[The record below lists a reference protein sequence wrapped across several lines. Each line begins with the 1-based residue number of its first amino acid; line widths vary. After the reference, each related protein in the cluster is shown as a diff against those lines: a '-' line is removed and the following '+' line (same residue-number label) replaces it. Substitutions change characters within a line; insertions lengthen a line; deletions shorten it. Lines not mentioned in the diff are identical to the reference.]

1 MSGAQY
7 EFSGDQNRIIGNL
20 AGKMSVVGLF
30 LILIGLGV
38 AIMAVVGFLPLLG
51 EMPSIPDAVAP
62 EVRDAFLQYTTY
74 AKGNRE
80 QLYFGTLAGALQALI
95 LLISGVYVR
104 RSAAAFRRIVD
115 SAGRDITHLIDALIS
130 LRGLFGILYT
140 LLLLGFLLALG
151 GIGFKLWTQL
161 G

>member
-80 QLYFGTLAGALQALI
+80 QLYFGTLAGALQAARPP
-95 LLISGVYVR
+95 GVVDLVR
-104 RSAAAFRRIVD
+104 
-115 SAGRDITHLIDALIS
+115 GRQQPSDEARMAPV
-130 LRGLFGILYT
+130 RGHRDGR
-140 LLLLGFLLALG
+140 
-151 GIGFKLWTQL
+151 
-161 G
+161 